1 MGCALLHGLHSG
13 EGRRG
18 QAEDARITHS
28 SLHFPPTSMAPEDSR
43 KGAAWG
49 RGVQGLSGLNGG
61 PQIPINT
68 VKVSFLCTC
77 LHARVCVCVCVC
89 VCIGGTSL
97 FPILESW
104 LLCAPGTIQHPR
116 PLTLSDPG
124 NSKQD
129 QLHTGPRLYS
139 PLCYKKS
146 SLPTVES
153 ATCVFFLC

>member
-77 LHARVCVCVCVC
+77 LHARARVCVCVCVLG
-89 VCIGGTSL
+89 V
-97 FPILESW
+97 P
-104 LLCAPGTIQHPR
+104 
-116 PLTLSDPG
+116 
-124 NSKQD
+124 
-129 QLHTGPRLYS
+129 LYS
-139 PLCYKKS
+139 QSLSLGFCVPQEPS
-146 SLPTVES
+146 STPDL
-153 ATCVFFLC
+153 